1 MLDLILKGII
11 TGFILSVMIGPVFFI
26 LLETSI
32 KKGIRA
38 GIALDFGVFLS
49 DVMYILIAFF
59 FYSEVK
65 ALAEGQ
71 SKETAKVIGG
81 FLFIIYGLFTYF
93 KKPTTMDDLKNRD
106 TSQLLDVEVSG
117 NKASREPSDWKAY
130 RMLCLKGFLL
140 NLANPLVVFYWFSV
154 LTLGDA
160 NKIEGWS
167 ANAVLLTFVGIILLV
182 FFAIDFLKIVGAK
195 QLRPFITNKLLK
207 SLNLLI
213 GIVFMAFGVVLL
225 AQGFF
230 KNM

>member
-1 MLDLILKGII
+1 
-11 TGFILSVMIGPVFFI
+11 MIGPVFFI

-38 GIALDFGVFLS
+38 GIALDVGVFLS

-93 KKPTTMDDLKNRD
+93 KKPTTMDDPKNRD
-106 TSQLLDVEVSG
+106 TSQLLDIDISG
-117 NKASREPSDWKAY
+117 NKANREPSDWKAY

-182 FFAIDFLKIVGAK
+182 FFSIDFLKIVGAK

>member
-1 MLDLILKGII
+1 
-11 TGFILSVMIGPVFFI
+11 
-26 LLETSI
+26 
-32 KKGIRA
+32 
-38 GIALDFGVFLS
+38 
-49 DVMYILIAFF
+49 
-59 FYSEVK
+59 
-65 ALAEGQ
+65 
-71 SKETAKVIGG
+71 
-81 FLFIIYGLFTYF
+81 
-93 KKPTTMDDLKNRD
+93 
-106 TSQLLDVEVSG
+106 
-117 NKASREPSDWKAY
+117 
-130 RMLCLKGFLL
+130 MLCLKGFLL